1 MDDSAKVGILREA
14 LKEALSVINDDT
26 LIFAAEMCDTNDVD
40 DAIARRSMAGGTLAR
55 NTKVMD
61 HITEALE
68 TTQ

>member
-26 LIFAAEMCDTNDVD
+26 LIFAAEMCDANEVD